1 MKSMSLRFASM
12 AVLVPA
18 LVIGSYA
25 YAPAANNTA
34 AVVGGIIAGA
44 AVGAAIGS
52 ATLPK
57 TIYVNP
63 GPPRPVWGA
72 AYSPKPG
79 INCYPAQKA
88 CYKDNGAYAPQ
99 WTWRVYAR

>member
-1 MKSMSLRFASM
+1 MKSISLRLVQM
-12 AVLVPA
+12 AVLAPA
-18 LVIGSYA
+18 LLIGSHTH
-25 YAPAANNTA
+25 APAASNTTA
-34 AVVGGIIAGA
+34 FIIGA

-57 TIYVNP
+57 TVYVNP
-63 GPPRPVWGA
+63 RPPRPVWGA

-79 INCYPAQKA
+79 INCYPAQRA
-88 CYKDNGAYAPQ
+88 CYKNNGAYAPA

>member
-1 MKSMSLRFASM
+1 MKSMSLRLASM

-25 YAPAANNTA
+25 YAPAGNNTA

-52 ATLPK
+52 ATLPR
-57 TIYVNP
+57 TVYVNP
-63 GPPRPVWGA
+63 PPPRPAWGGVT
-72 AYSPKPG
+72 SPRPG
-79 INCYPAQKA
+79 VNCYAAQRA
-88 CYKDNGAYAPQ
+88 CYWNNGSYAAN